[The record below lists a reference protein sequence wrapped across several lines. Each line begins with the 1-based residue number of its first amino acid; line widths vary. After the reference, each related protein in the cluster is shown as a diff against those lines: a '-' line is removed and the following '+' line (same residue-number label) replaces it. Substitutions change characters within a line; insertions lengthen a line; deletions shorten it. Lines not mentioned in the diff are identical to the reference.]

1 MSYDL
6 NIPWPINNY
15 DKSPTLQQLTNLR
28 NIIITNYSLGITHQV
43 INFQISLESVKIPIA
58 TTNNNINPIPKDQ
71 LLNELLPKFPKLKL
85 FTRLTLVVNDSSK
98 LPQLGKLQNHFD
110 IIALQPLNEK
120 VLQLSILNLDID
132 LISINLSSK
141 LSFYLKFKTL
151 NNATEKGIK
160 FEICYSQLIS
170 GNNNNNSCGGY
181 VDDSINANL
190 IKKNFFNNVL
200 QLIRGCRSRGIIIS
214 SGAQNP
220 LQLRNLSDIL
230 ILLKTLS
237 SSPLDLSKNNCQ
249 KFITINPQRVL
260 INGKLK
266 QKSYRQTIVVNNN
279 SDLLQDNKPQKEST
293 GGSSSSSGGGGGF
306 KKKLDD
312 TSSGRLLKK
321 RKTK

>member
-1 MSYDL
+1 
-6 NIPWPINNY
+6 
-15 DKSPTLQQLTNLR
+15 
-28 NIIITNYSLGITHQV
+28 
-43 INFQISLESVKIPIA
+43 
-58 TTNNNINPIPKDQ
+58 
-71 LLNELLPKFPKLKL
+71 
-85 FTRLTLVVNDSSK
+85 
-98 LPQLGKLQNHFD
+98 
-110 IIALQPLNEK
+110 
-120 VLQLSILNLDID
+120 
-132 LISINLSSK
+132 K

-170 GNNNNNSCGGY
+170 GNTTNGGGGY
-181 VDDSINANL
+181 IDDSTNTNL

-214 SGAQNP
+214 SGAQTS

-237 SSPLDLSKNNCQ
+237 SSPSDLSKNNCS
-249 KFITINPQRVL
+249 KFITINPERVL

-266 QKSYRQTIVVNNN
+266 QKSHRQTIVVNNDG
-279 SDLLQDNKPQKEST
+279 DLLQEKQTIS
-293 GGSSSSSGGGGGF
+293 GSGGGF

-321 RKTK
+321 RKTTK

>member
-6 NIPWPINNY
+6 NIPWPVNNY

-28 NIIITNYSLGITHQV
+28 NIIITNYSLGITHQA
-43 INFQISLESVKIPIA
+43 INFQISIESVKIPTTTTA
-58 TTNNNINPIPKDQ
+58 TTKINPIPINQ

-85 FTRLTLVVNDSSK
+85 FSRLTLIVNDSSK
-98 LPQLGKLQNHFD
+98 LPQLNKLQNQFD
-110 IIALQPLNEK
+110 IIAIQPLNEK

-132 LISINLSSK
+132 LISINLASK

-170 GNNNNNSCGGY
+170 GNTNSGGGGY
-181 VDDSINANL
+181 IDDSTNTNL

-214 SGAQNP
+214 SGAQTS

-237 SSPLDLSKNNCQ
+237 SSPSDLSKNNCS
-249 KFITINPQRVL
+249 KFITINPERVL

-266 QKSYRQTIVVNNN
+266 QKSHRQTIVVNNDG
-279 SDLLQDNKPQKEST
+279 DLLQEKQTIS
-293 GGSSSSSGGGGGF
+293 GSGGGF

-312 TSSGRLLKK
+312 TSSGRLLKR
-321 RKTK
+321 RKTTK